1 MNFTWRRKTTG
12 YNVDPALPVIP
23 PPVTADVDQTQAEAR
38 KAELRDRDFF
48 RGLAQHLLICG
59 NSLSP
64 VSESFSMLNQRLK
77 LNHQRAE
84 TVARAAIDNREQVS
98 HLQEQS
104 RVMAAGLDALEEVIT
119 HLVGRASE
127 IDRIVDLIGDIAR
140 KTNLLALNA
149 AIEAARA
156 GDTGRGFAVVAGEV
170 RLLAE
175 KTAEATREIVK
186 ETSAI
191 QQEIS
196 QAKQAISQ
204 QSQASNAFGAVIDK
218 TAETMAGMYG
228 EAQHMQ
234 REIDQSHL
242 LSDVELANLQELT
255 LKVTVYDR
263 LLNPKP
269 HSPLTLPDET
279 ECLFGQWYYSD
290 QNQNQQRDA
299 DFRRMEVPHRLVHSS
314 GQAALDAH
322 GRGELEEVL
331 KHVGQME
338 EANAA
343 VMRTVK
349 GLLHARLQSPT
360 GR

>member
-1 MNFTWRRKTTG
+1 MNFTWRKQAA
-12 YNVDPALPVIP
+12 VQVVE
-23 PPVTADVDQTQAEAR
+23 PPVAPVAAATVDDPMLATR

-48 RGLAQHLLICG
+48 RGLAQHLLTCG

-84 TVARAAIDNREQVS
+84 TVARAAIDNRAQVS

-127 IDRIVDLIGDIAR
+127 IDRIVDLISDIAR

-156 GDTGRGFAVVAGEV
+156 GDKGRGFAVVAGEV

-204 QSQASNAFGAVIDK
+204 QNQVSNAFGAVIDK
-218 TAETMAGMYG
+218 TAEAMAGMYG
-228 EAQHMQ
+228 EAQQMQ

-242 LSDVELANLQELT
+242 LSNVELANLQELT

-263 LLNPKP
+263 LLNPQP

-279 ECLFGQWYYSD
+279 ECLFGQWYYGE
-290 QNQNQQRDA
+290 QNQTEQRDA
-299 DFRRMEVPHRLVHSS
+299 EFRRMEVPHRLVHSS
-314 GQAALDAH
+314 GQAALEAH
-322 GRGELEEVL
+322 GRGELEETL
-331 KHVGQME
+331 RHVGQME
-338 EANAA
+338 DANAA

-349 GLLHARLQSPT
+349 GLLHSRLQSRT
-360 GR
+360 

>member
-1 MNFTWRRKTTG
+1 MNFTWRKKAVAVSRETLPEPVVTV
-12 YNVDPALPVIP
+12 VDETLIA
-23 PPVTADVDQTQAEAR
+23 TH

-48 RGLAQHLLICG
+48 RGLAQHLLTCG
-59 NSLSP
+59 NSLAP

-84 TVARAAIDNREQVS
+84 AVASAAIDNQAQVG
-98 HLQEQS
+98 HLQDQS
-104 RVMAAGLDALEEVIT
+104 RVMAAGLEALEGVIT
-119 HLVGRASE
+119 HLVSRASE
-127 IDRIVDLIGDIAR
+127 IDRIVDLISDIAR

-191 QQEIS
+191 QAEIGE
-196 QAKQAISQ
+196 AKQAISL
-204 QSQASNAFGAVIDK
+204 QSQVSGAFGSIIDQ
-218 TAETMAGMYG
+218 TADAMAGMYG
-228 EAQHMQ
+228 QAQQMQ

-242 LSDVELANLQELT
+242 LSDIELANLQELT

-269 HSPLTLPDET
+269 HAPLTLPDET
-279 ECLFGQWYYSD
+279 ECLFGQWYYGE

-314 GQAALDAH
+314 GQAALEAH
-322 GRGELEEVL
+322 ARGELEEAL
-331 KHVGQME
+331 KQVGQME

-349 GLLHARLQSPT
+349 GLLHARLQAPA
-360 GR
+360 

>member
-1 MNFTWRRKTTG
+1 MIFTWRSKNTEDTVEAPVPTLETSVMSG
-12 YNVDPALPVIP
+12 EIQAL
-23 PPVTADVDQTQAEAR
+23 QAAR
-38 KAELRDRDFF
+38 EIELRDRDFF
-48 RGLAQHLLICG
+48 RGLAQHLLTCG
-59 NSLSP
+59 NSLTP

-77 LNHQRAE
+77 LNHERAE
-84 TVARAAIDNREQVS
+84 SVARAAVDNREQVR

-104 RVMAAGLDALEEVIT
+104 RVMAAGLEALEGVIT

-127 IDRIVDLIGDIAR
+127 IDRIVDLISDIAR

-191 QQEIS
+191 QDEIS

-204 QSQASNAFGAVIDK
+204 QSEVSDAFGAVIDK
-218 TAETMAGMYG
+218 TADAMAGMYG
-228 EAQHMQ
+228 EAQQMQ
-234 REIDQSHL
+234 RDIDQSSL
-242 LSDVELANLQELT
+242 LSNVELANLQELT

-269 HSPLTLPDET
+269 HAPLTLPDET

-290 QNQNQQRDA
+290 QNQDQLRDA
-299 DFRRMEVPHRLVHSS
+299 EFRRVEVPHRLVHSS

-322 GRGELEEVL
+322 GRGELEETL
-331 KHVGQME
+331 NQVGQME
-338 EANAA
+338 QANAT

-349 GLLHARLQSPT
+349 GLLHARLQS
-360 GR
+360 R

>member
-1 MNFTWRRKTTG
+1 MNFTWRRKTAG
-12 YNVDPALPVIP
+12 HNVVPAVEAPQPTVAASPDDALLIAHQ
-23 PPVTADVDQTQAEAR
+23 ADR
-38 KAELRDRDFF
+38 RDRDFF
-48 RGLAQHLLICG
+48 RGLAQHLLTCG

-77 LNHQRAE
+77 LNHQRAQ
-84 TVARAAIDNREQVS
+84 TVARAAIDNREQVG

-104 RVMAAGLDALEEVIT
+104 RVMAAGLDALEGVIT

-127 IDRIVDLIGDIAR
+127 IDRIVDLISDIAR

-204 QSQASNAFGAVIDK
+204 QSQISSAFGAVIDK
-218 TAETMAGMYG
+218 TAEAMAGMYS
-228 EAQHMQ
+228 EAQLMQ

-242 LSDVELANLQELT
+242 LSNVELANVQELT

-269 HSPLTLPDET
+269 GSPLTLPDET
-279 ECLFGQWYYSD
+279 ECLFGQWYYGEGND
-290 QNQNQQRDA
+290 AERNA

-314 GQAALDAH
+314 GQAAMQAH
-322 GRGELEEVL
+322 ARGELEEAL
-331 KHVGQME
+331 KQVAQME
-338 EANAA
+338 QANAA

-349 GLLHARLQSPT
+349 GLLHSRLQSAV
-360 GR
+360 

>member
-1 MNFTWRRKTTG
+1 MNFTWRRRTAG
-12 YNVDPALPVIP
+12 HSVEPSAAVPQPAVVASPDDALLIAHQ
-23 PPVTADVDQTQAEAR
+23 ADR
-38 KAELRDRDFF
+38 RDRDFF
-48 RGLAQHLLICG
+48 RGLAQHLWTCG

-77 LNHQRAE
+77 LNHQRAQ
-84 TVARAAIDNREQVS
+84 TVARAAIDNREQVG

-104 RVMAAGLDALEEVIT
+104 RVMAAGLDALEGVIT

-127 IDRIVDLIGDIAR
+127 IDRIVDLISDIAR

-175 KTAEATREIVK
+175 KTAEATREI
-186 ETSAI
+186 
-191 QQEIS
+191 
-196 QAKQAISQ
+196 
-204 QSQASNAFGAVIDK
+204 
-218 TAETMAGMYG
+218 
-228 EAQHMQ
+228 
-234 REIDQSHL
+234 DQSHL
-242 LSDVELANLQELT
+242 LSNVELANLQELT

-269 HSPLTLPDET
+269 GSPLTLPDET
-279 ECLFGQWYYSD
+279 ECLFGQWYYGEG
-290 QNQNQQRDA
+290 NEAERNA

-314 GQAALDAH
+314 GQAAMQAH
-322 GRGELEEVL
+322 ARGELEEAL
-331 KHVGQME
+331 KQVAQME
-338 EANAA
+338 QANAA

-349 GLLHARLQSPT
+349 GLLHSRLQSAV
-360 GR
+360 

>member
-1 MNFTWRRKTTG
+1 MNFTWRGKT
-12 YNVDPALPVIP
+12 NKEHIESPLPAFEKT
-23 PPVTADVDQTQAEAR
+23 VTAEAHEALQATR
-38 KAELRDRDFF
+38 LAELRDRDFF

-59 NSLSP
+59 NSLTP
-64 VSESFSMLNQRLK
+64 VSDAFSMLNQRLK

-84 TVARAAIDNREQVS
+84 SVARAAVDNREQVS

-104 RVMAAGLDALEEVIT
+104 RVMAAGLDALEDVIT

-175 KTAEATREIVK
+175 KTAEATREIIK

-191 QQEIS
+191 QDEIS

-204 QSQASNAFGAVIDK
+204 QSQVSDAFGAVIDR
-218 TAETMAGMYG
+218 TAEAMAGMYG
-228 EAQHMQ
+228 EAQQMQ
-234 REIDQSHL
+234 RDIDQSNL
-242 LSDVELANLQELT
+242 LSNVELANLQELT

-263 LLNPKP
+263 LLNPQP
-269 HSPLTLPDET
+269 HSTLTLPDET

-290 QNQNQQRDA
+290 QNKDQQRDA
-299 DFRRMEVPHRLVHSS
+299 DFRRVEVPHRLVHSS
-314 GQAALDAH
+314 GQAALEAH
-322 GRGELEEVL
+322 ARGELEEAL
-331 KHVGQME
+331 KQVGQME
-338 EANAA
+338 EANAT

-349 GLLHARLQSPT
+349 GLLHARLQS
-360 GR
+360 R

>member
-1 MNFTWRRKTTG
+1 MNFTWRRKTIEHSIEQ
-12 YNVDPALPVIP
+12 PAPAPVI
-23 PPVTADVDQTQAEAR
+23 VNGVNDAQLAAR
-38 KAELRDRDFF
+38 NAELRDRDFF
-48 RGLAQHLLICG
+48 RGLAQHLLTCG
-59 NSLSP
+59 NSLAP

-84 TVARAAIDNREQVS
+84 TVASSAISNREQVS

-104 RVMAAGLDALEEVIT
+104 RVMAAGLEALEEVIT

-127 IDRIVDLIGDIAR
+127 IDRIVDLISDIAR

-204 QSQASNAFGAVIDK
+204 QSEVSNAFGAVIDK
-218 TAETMAGMYG
+218 TAEAMAGMYG
-228 EAQHMQ
+228 EAQQMQ

-242 LSDVELANLQELT
+242 LSNVELANLQELT
-255 LKVTVYDR
+255 LKVAVYDR

-269 HSPLTLPDET
+269 HSPLILPDET
-279 ECLFGQWYYSD
+279 ECLFGQWYYGE
-290 QNQNQQRDA
+290 QNQTQQRDA
-299 DFRRMEVPHRLVHSS
+299 DFRRMEVPHQMVHSS
-314 GQAALDAH
+314 GQAAMEAH
-322 GRGELEEVL
+322 ARGDLEEAL
-331 KHVGQME
+331 KQVGQME

-349 GLLHARLQSPT
+349 GLLHSRLQSAV
-360 GR
+360 

>member
-1 MNFTWRRKTTG
+1 MNFTWRRKTAGDTSEPATPMPAPVHV
-12 YNVDPALPVIP
+12 NTVD
-23 PPVTADVDQTQAEAR
+23 EATHEVR
-38 KAELRDRDFF
+38 KAEQRDRDFF
-48 RGLAQHLLICG
+48 RGLAQHLLTCG

-84 TVARAAIDNREQVS
+84 TVARAAIDNREQVT

-104 RVMAAGLDALEEVIT
+104 RVMAAGLDALEGVIT

-127 IDRIVDLIGDIAR
+127 IDRIVDLISDIAR

-196 QAKQAISQ
+196 EAKQSISQ
-204 QSQASNAFGAVIDK
+204 QNQISNAFGAVIDK
-218 TAETMAGMYG
+218 TAEAMAGMYG
-228 EAQHMQ
+228 EAQQMQ

-242 LSDVELANLQELT
+242 LSNVELANLQELT
-255 LKVTVYDR
+255 LKVAVYDR

-279 ECLFGQWYYSD
+279 ECLFGQWYYGEE
-290 QNQNQQRDA
+290 NQSQQRDA

-314 GQAALDAH
+314 GQAALEAH
-322 GRGELEEVL
+322 ARGELEEAL
-331 KHVGQME
+331 KQVGQME

-349 GLLHARLQSPT
+349 GLLRSRLA
-360 GR
+360 

>member
-1 MNFTWRRKTTG
+1 MNFTWRRKTAGHIVEQTMPVQAPVP
-12 YNVDPALPVIP
+12 VDS
-23 PPVTADVDQTQAEAR
+23 ADDAR
-38 KAELRDRDFF
+38 VAARQAELRDRDFF
-48 RGLAQHLLICG
+48 RGLAQHLLTCG
-59 NSLSP
+59 NSLAP

-84 TVARAAIDNREQVS
+84 TVAQAAIDNREQVS

-104 RVMAAGLDALEEVIT
+104 RVMAAGLQALEGVIT

-127 IDRIVDLIGDIAR
+127 IDRIVDLISDIAR

-156 GDTGRGFAVVAGEV
+156 GDTWRGFAVVAGEV

-196 QAKQAISQ
+196 QAKQSISQ
-204 QSQASNAFGAVIDK
+204 QSQVSHAFGAVIDQ
-218 TAETMAGMYG
+218 AADAMAGMYG
-228 EAQHMQ
+228 EAQQMQ

-242 LSDVELANLQELT
+242 LSNVELANLQELT
-255 LKVTVYDR
+255 LKVAVYDR

-269 HSPLTLPDET
+269 HAPLILPDET
-279 ECLFGQWYYSD
+279 ECLFGQWYYAKE
-290 QNQNQQRDA
+290 NQTQQSDA
-299 DFRRMEVPHRLVHSS
+299 DFRRMEVPHKRVHSS

-322 GRGELEEVL
+322 ARGELEETL
-331 KHVGQME
+331 KQVGQME

-349 GLLHARLQSPT
+349 GLLHSRLV
-360 GR
+360 

>member
-1 MNFTWRRKTTG
+1 MNFTWRRRTAG
-12 YNVDPALPVIP
+12 HSVEPSAAVPQPAVVASPDDALLI
-23 PPVTADVDQTQAEAR
+23 AHQAER
-38 KAELRDRDFF
+38 RDRDFF
-48 RGLAQHLLICG
+48 RGLAQHLLTCG

-77 LNHQRAE
+77 LNHQRAQ
-84 TVARAAIDNREQVS
+84 TVARAAIDNREQVG

-104 RVMAAGLDALEEVIT
+104 RVMAAGLDALEGVIT

-127 IDRIVDLIGDIAR
+127 IDRIVDLISDIAR

-175 KTAEATREIVK
+175 KTAEATREI
-186 ETSAI
+186 
-191 QQEIS
+191 
-196 QAKQAISQ
+196 
-204 QSQASNAFGAVIDK
+204 
-218 TAETMAGMYG
+218 
-228 EAQHMQ
+228 
-234 REIDQSHL
+234 DQSHL
-242 LSDVELANLQELT
+242 LSNVELANLQELT

-269 HSPLTLPDET
+269 GSPLTLPDET
-279 ECLFGQWYYSD
+279 ECLFGQWYYGEG
-290 QNQNQQRDA
+290 NEAERNA

-314 GQAALDAH
+314 GQAAMQAH
-322 GRGELEEVL
+322 ARGELEEAL
-331 KHVGQME
+331 KQVAQME
-338 EANAA
+338 QANAA

-349 GLLHARLQSPT
+349 GLLHSRLQSAV
-360 GR
+360 

>member
-1 MNFTWRRKTTG
+1 MKFGWRKKPLAQSAEPQVMVVAPV
-12 YNVDPALPVIP
+12 VDDTLLKAHA
-23 PPVTADVDQTQAEAR
+23 AD
-38 KAELRDRDFF
+38 LRDRDFF
-48 RGLAQHLLICG
+48 RGLAQHLLTCG

-64 VSESFSMLNQRLK
+64 VSESFSMLNHRLK
-77 LNHQRAE
+77 LNHERAE
-84 TVARAAIDNREQVS
+84 TVARAAVDNRERVG

-104 RVMAAGLDALEEVIT
+104 RVMEAGLEALEGVIT

-127 IDRIVDLIGDIAR
+127 IDRIVDLISDIAR

-156 GDTGRGFAVVAGEV
+156 GETGRGFAVVAGEV

-196 QAKQAISQ
+196 QAKLAISQ
-204 QSQASNAFGAVIDK
+204 QSQVSSAFGAVIDQ

-228 EAQHMQ
+228 EAQQMQ

-242 LSDVELANLQELT
+242 LSNVELANLQELT

-279 ECLFGQWYYSD
+279 ECLFGQWYYGE
-290 QNQNQQRDA
+290 QNQSQQRDA
-299 DFRRMEVPHRLVHSS
+299 DFRRMEAPHRLVHSS

-322 GRGELEEVL
+322 ARGDLDVTL
-331 KHVGQME
+331 RHVGQME

-349 GLLHARLQSPT
+349 GLLHSRLQSLA
-360 GR
+360 